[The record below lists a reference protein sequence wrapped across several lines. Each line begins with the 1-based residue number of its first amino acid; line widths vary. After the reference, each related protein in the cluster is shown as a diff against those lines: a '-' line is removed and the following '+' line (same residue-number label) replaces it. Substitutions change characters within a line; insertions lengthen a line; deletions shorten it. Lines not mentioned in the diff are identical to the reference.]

1 MLLSDEFETRFV
13 TACAGYLQWRGDRLQ
28 VKVASAGHPAQMIIR
43 ADGRVQTLRG
53 GGMPLGMFPD
63 AEMSTED
70 VELDQGDT
78 LFMFTDG
85 VTEARSPEMAYFE
98 GRLAGELAR
107 LAGRPAAGQ
116 AARPRPGY
124 PARCCAAFAARS
136 PATSRIAA
144 A

>member
-63 AEMSTED
+63 AEMSTETLTGHGRQLLQAERGE
-70 VELDQGDT
+70 VADT
-78 LFMFTDG
+78 AS
-85 VTEARSPEMAYFE
+85 ARVLPVH
-98 GRLAGELAR
+98 
-107 LAGRPAAGQ
+107 
-116 AARPRPGY
+116 
-124 PARCCAAFAARS
+124 
-136 PATSRIAA
+136 
-144 A
+144 